1 MENFIVSARKYRP
14 QNFSTVVGQSHITTT
29 LKNAIRNNQLA
40 HAFLFCGPR
49 GVGKTTCARILAKTI
64 NCENLQPDGEA
75 CNQCHSCVSF
85 NEGSSFNI
93 HELDAASNNSV
104 DDIRTLVE
112 QVRFAPQ
119 AGKYKIYIIDEV
131 HMLSSSAFN
140 AFLKTL
146 EEPPSYAIFIL
157 ATTEKHKIL
166 PTILSRCQ
174 IFDFKRITI
183 QDTVDHLQ
191 EICQKEHIQAEGDAL
206 HLVAQ
211 KTDGCMRDS
220 LSTLD
225 KIVSFTGG
233 KLTYQNTLEHLNIL
247 DYDYFFKLM
256 DGVLQQDVAAA
267 LLIFDEILQKG
278 FEGDNF
284 LNGWAEFLRNLL
296 LCKED
301 KVLHLVEVSGNLKDR
316 YRQLSG
322 KLSPSYLIT
331 ALHLLNETEINYRM
345 ARNKRLHVEM
355 ALIKLCFLQQAVN
368 LVSDDQTGEVVKKKL
383 VADGSAPQKLRAP
396 IAQAT
401 PAKAG
406 QPATSASIAANE
418 PKLTI
423 ENTPTQNT
431 SYNSSQT
438 SSGQPHSQTASGQ
451 TGYSQTAPG
460 QTNAQTAS
468 GQAAYSQTASG
479 QTNSQT
485 PSGQTTYSQAAP
497 GQAANTQT
505 APGHATPAQTSSGQA
520 TSKPAQPAANVPKLT
535 GLAAMKQ
542 AFAASQ
548 STETKQEIIPMTLG
562 ALHVYWEEFIDRF
575 RQANKMTVVSNLQLA
590 AISMN
595 GAEEIGITSRNIVQ
609 FRFMEEEKLS
619 ISAFFK
625 EKFRN
630 NGLVLTLHLD
640 ESQQTAD
647 IGPAPLS
654 SREKFAKMVEK
665 YPLVKELKDKL
676 NLELDF

>member
-14 QNFSTVVGQSHITTT
+14 QNFSTVVGQAHITTT
-29 LKNAIRNNQLA
+29 LKNAIRNHQLA

-75 CNQCHSCVSF
+75 CNQCHSCTSF

-191 EICQKEHIQAEGDAL
+191 EICNKEHIQAEPDAL

-225 KIVSFTGG
+225 KIVSFTSGH
-233 KLTYQNTLEHLNIL
+233 LTYQNTLEHLNIL
-247 DYDYFFKLM
+247 DYDYFFRVM
-256 DGVLQQDVAAA
+256 EAVLQQDVANA
-267 LLIFDEILQKG
+267 LLIFDEVLRKG

-296 LCKED
+296 LCKEE
-301 KVLHLVEVSGNLKDR
+301 KALHLVEVSGNLKDR
-316 YRQLSG
+316 YKQLSG
-322 KLSPSYLIT
+322 RVSPAYLIT
-331 ALHLLNETEINYRM
+331 ALNLLNETEINYRM

-355 ALIKLCFLQQAVN
+355 ALIKLCYLQQAVL
-368 LVSDDQTGEVVKKKL
+368 LVGDDSNGEVAKKKL
-383 VADGSAPQKLRAP
+383 VPDGSAPQKLRAP
-396 IAQAT
+396 GAQPVTAKTIVKPATTETIAQQAATAAPVAPAPMPT
-401 PAKAG
+401 PAPSPVTAPPVQPAAAS
-406 QPATSASIAANE
+406 QPATVPA
-418 PKLTI
+418 P
-423 ENTPTQNT
+423 PPV
-431 SYNSSQT
+431 SQ
-438 SSGQPHSQTASGQ
+438 PV
-451 TGYSQTAPG
+451 
-460 QTNAQTAS
+460 
-468 GQAAYSQTASG
+468 
-479 QTNSQT
+479 
-485 PSGQTTYSQAAP
+485 AAP
-497 GQAANTQT
+497 A
-505 APGHATPAQTSSGQA
+505 
-520 TSKPAQPAANVPKLT
+520 AQPAPAPAATTTASAATPKLT
-535 GLAAMKQ
+535 GLAAMKE
-542 AFAASQ
+542 AMAARQQTNTQTQ
-548 STETKQEIIPMTLG
+548 SLPLTLG
-562 ALHVYWEEFIDRF
+562 ALHVYWEEFIDLY

-590 AISMN
+590 QLKLME
-595 GAEEIGITSRNIVQ
+595 GKKDEIGIVSRNIVQ
-609 FRFMEEEKLS
+609 FRFMEEEKLV
-619 ISAFFK
+619 IADFLKKRF
-625 EKFRN
+625 N
-630 NGLVLTLHLD
+630 NPGIVLTLLLD
-640 ESQQTAD
+640 ESQQQQD

-654 SREKFAKMVEK
+654 AKEQFLQIAEK
-665 YPLVKELKDKL
+665 YPLVKELKDRL
-676 NLELDF
+676 NMELDF